1 MGFELTAPL
10 VVLAI
15 EDDEF
20 LRSLAVTKLQK
31 EGYQIEVASD
41 GEEGLDLAE
50 KHDGVDLVISDL
62 RLPMIDGLTMVEKLR
77 KLEKYKTIPVVMIT
91 TEAGAEYKRRGKE
104 LSVRAWIQ
112 KPLNFEVVESVLG
125 KIIVK

>member
-1 MGFELTAPL
+1 MAKILL
-10 VVLAI
+10 I
-15 EDDEF
+15 DDSDTYRIKFKSYLEEKGHI
-20 LRSLAVTKLQK
+20 VID
-31 EGYQIEVASD
+31 GID

-50 KHDGVDLVISDL
+50 KNEGIDLIISDL

-77 KLEKYKTIPVVMIT
+77 ANEKYKTIPVVMIT
-91 TEAGAEYKRRGKE
+91 TEAGIEYKKRGKE